1 MDILSP
7 ITMKSG
13 KLPKNVQFD
22 REFSESPEETVFFSI
37 YFLDSIFFFNRKQTG
52 IQKFPQNQSQILC
65 FLLRRRLQDRKI

>member
-37 YFLDSIFFFNRKQTG
+37 YFF
-52 IQKFPQNQSQILC
+52 
-65 FLLRRRLQDRKI
+65 